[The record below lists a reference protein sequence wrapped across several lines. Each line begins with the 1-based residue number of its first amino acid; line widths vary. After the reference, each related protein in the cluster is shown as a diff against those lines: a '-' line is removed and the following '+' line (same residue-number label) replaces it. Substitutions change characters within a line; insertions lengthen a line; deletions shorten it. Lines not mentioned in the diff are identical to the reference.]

1 MLDRLRAL
9 EIKYP
14 FVGDVRGKGLFIGL
28 ELVKDKDTKEPLDS
42 DTTESIF
49 REALRRGLLL
59 MGYDYRIRINPALN
73 ISRDIASAGIE
84 VLDEVFDGVKR
95 KLGL

>member
-1 MLDRLRAL
+1 
-9 EIKYP
+9 
-14 FVGDVRGKGLFIGL
+14 
-28 ELVKDKDTKEPLDS
+28 
-42 DTTESIF
+42 
-49 REALRRGLLL
+49 
-59 MGYDYRIRINPALN
+59 MGYNYRIRINPALT